1 MVDKRVL
8 WRVLPDPIRDFPAD
22 LTATVFVTLLV
33 NIVVFAPVIRDTP
46 LRVPLGLVFVLFIPG
61 YVFIAA
67 LFPEEGASPVDA
79 ESEGPEAEVE
89 ATDEDESQTLEE
101 EATADG
107 GIWDGQLRSGIDGI
121 ERVALSFG
129 LSIAIVPLLGLV
141 LNFTPWGIRLVPI
154 MLTVTAFTLVATG
167 LAAIR
172 RWQLPPEE
180 RFRVPYREWLA
191 AGRAELFEPESNTD
205 RALNVMLVASILLA
219 VGVVGFAITVP
230 PQGEQFS
237 AIYILTEDEEGEN
250 EYVAANYPT
259 EFTLGDSAEIAV
271 GVDNNEH
278 RTVDYTVVLLEQEV
292 ERVDNETVVLE
303 QTELDRFETQLAHNE
318 SWLHPHDLE
327 PTMTGEDIRIV
338 WLLFPDEVPADPS
351 TEETEY
357 YTQLWVDVE
366 E

>member
-1 MVDKRVL
+1 MVDNRIL
-8 WRVLPDPIRDFPAD
+8 WRVLPDPIRDFPSD
-22 LTATVFVTLLV
+22 LAATVFVTLLV
-33 NIVVFAPVIRDTP
+33 NVAVFAPVIRETP
-46 LRVPLGLVFVLFIPG
+46 LRVPLGLVFVLFVPG

-67 LFPEEGASPVDA
+67 LFPEEGASPTDA
-79 ESEGPEAEVE
+79 QTDNTETLEGDH
-89 ATDEDESQTLEE
+89 TDE
-101 EATADG
+101 TADADDEG
-107 GIWDGQLRSGIDGI
+107 TIWDGQLRSGIDGI

-154 MLTVTAFTLVATG
+154 MVTVTAFTLVTTA

-172 RWQLPPEE
+172 RWQLPPDE

-191 AGRAELFEPESNTD
+191 AGRAELFEPDSNTD

-219 VGVVGFAITVP
+219 VGVVGFAIMVP

-237 AIYILTEDEEGEN
+237 AVYILTEDEENES

-259 EFTLGDSAEIAV
+259 EFTLGDSEEIVV

-278 RTVDYTVVLLEQEV
+278 RTVDYTVVVLEQEV
-292 ERVDNETVVLE
+292 ERADNETTVLE
-303 QTELDRFETQLAHNE
+303 QNELDRFETRLAHNE

-327 PTMTGEDIRIV
+327 PTMTGEDVRIV
-338 WLLFPDEVPADPS
+338 WLLFPDEVPAEPS
-351 TEETEY
+351 TADTEY
-357 YTQLWVDVE
+357 YVQLWVDVE
-366 E
+366 DAQ